1 MFNSYKSI
9 TNNRALVY
17 VLFLIVL
24 LYMFMWTVCIPAL
37 PTIAKYYAQDKKQ
50 IYNIVINYLFGVG
63 ISQLFYGIMSD
74 IFGRRYVLLIG
85 NFICILGSFV
95 ILVYDSLDVM
105 LVGRFIQGIGAGSFV
120 VLWKAIARDITIG
133 KDNIFISIVSSMMI
147 VAGVLQIISPII
159 GGYITVF
166 YNWRAVFFVILLFS
180 ILSFF
185 YIFTFL
191 PETLANPLQHH
202 SIINYINKNLKSIIT
217 NLDFWSFTLISSVA
231 LSSVTIFQYSSSFI
245 LEHQLGLK
253 PNQLAYMQVFNVI
266 GFYMGNT
273 FARKYLSKQ
282 LYYFI
287 FAIFFMFVGTNIM
300 HTYTTST
307 VLKLMLPMFIYSL
320 GTGIIIPFATAYA
333 IVKHENIGFVS
344 SFTGTIQMLIVT
356 CFCKFFNAHMQI
368 TTQRSIARILFICT
382 LINLLIYF
390 VHIFIDSQ
398 GKLKNK

>member
-1 MFNSYKSI
+1 MFNTYKNI
-9 TNNRALVY
+9 TNNRVLVF

-24 LYMFMWTVCIPAL
+24 LYVFMWTACIPAL
-37 PTIAKYYAQDKKQ
+37 PTIAKYYAQDKNQ

-63 ISQLFYGIMSD
+63 ISQIFYGSMSD
-74 IFGRRYVLLIG
+74 IFGRRSILLVG
-85 NFICILGSFV
+85 NFISIIGSFV
-95 ILVYDSLDVM
+95 VLVSDSLDVM

-120 VLWKAIARDITIG
+120 VVWKAIARDITIG
-133 KDNIFISIVSSMMI
+133 KSDTFISIVSSMMI
-147 VAGVLQIISPII
+147 VAGVLQIISPIV

-166 YNWRAVFFVILLFS
+166 SNWRTIFFVMLLCS

-185 YIFTFL
+185 YIFIFL
-191 PETLANPLQHH
+191 PETLANPLQHY
-202 SIINYINKNLKSIIT
+202 SVLNYINKNLKSIIT

-231 LSSVTIFQYSSSFI
+231 LSAVTIFQYSSSFI
-245 LEHQLGLK
+245 LENQLGLQ
-253 PNQLAYMQVFNVI
+253 PNQLAYMPVFNVV

-273 FARKYLSKQ
+273 FAHKYLSKQ

-287 FAIFFMFVGTNIM
+287 FAIFFMFVGASIM

-307 VLKLMLPMFIYSL
+307 ILKLMLPMFIYSL

-344 SFTGTIQMLIVT
+344 SFTGTIQMLVVT

-368 TTQRSIARILFICT
+368 TTQRSIAKILFICT

-390 VHIFIDSQ
+390 AHICIDSQ

>member
-1 MFNSYKSI
+1 MFNTYKNI
-9 TNNRALVY
+9 TNNRVLVF

-24 LYMFMWTVCIPAL
+24 LYVFMWTACIPAL
-37 PTIAKYYAQDKKQ
+37 PTIAKYYAQDKNQ

-63 ISQLFYGIMSD
+63 ISQIFYGSMSD
-74 IFGRRYVLLIG
+74 IFGRRSILLVG
-85 NFICILGSFV
+85 SFISIIGSFV
-95 ILVYDSLDVM
+95 VLVSDSLDVM

-120 VLWKAIARDITIG
+120 VVWKAIARDITIG
-133 KDNIFISIVSSMMI
+133 KSDTFISIVSSMMI
-147 VAGVLQIISPII
+147 VAGVLQIISPIV

-166 YNWRAVFFVILLFS
+166 SNWRTIFFVMLLCS
-180 ILSFF
+180 TLSFF
-185 YIFTFL
+185 YIFIFL
-191 PETLANPLQHH
+191 PETLANPLQHY
-202 SIINYINKNLKSIIT
+202 SVLNYINKNLKSIIT

-231 LSSVTIFQYSSSFI
+231 LSAVTMFQYSSSFI
-245 LEHQLGLK
+245 LENQLGLQ
-253 PNQLAYMQVFNVI
+253 PNQLAYMPVFNVV

-273 FARKYLSKQ
+273 FAHKYLSKQ

-287 FAIFFMFVGTNIM
+287 FAIFFMFVGASIM

-307 VLKLMLPMFIYSL
+307 ILKLMLPMFIYSL

-333 IVKHENIGFVS
+333 IVKYENIGFIS
-344 SFTGTIQMLIVT
+344 SFTGTIQMLVVT

-368 TTQRSIARILFICT
+368 TTQRSIAKILFICT

-390 VHIFIDSQ
+390 AHICIDSQ

>member
-1 MFNSYKSI
+1 MFNTYKNI
-9 TNNRALVY
+9 TNNRVLVF

-24 LYMFMWTVCIPAL
+24 LYVFMWTACIPAL
-37 PTIAKYYAQDKKQ
+37 PTIAKYYAQDKNQ

-63 ISQLFYGIMSD
+63 ISQIFYGSMSD
-74 IFGRRYVLLIG
+74 IFGRRSILLVG
-85 NFICILGSFV
+85 NFISIIGSFV
-95 ILVYDSLDVM
+95 VLVSDSLDVM

-120 VLWKAIARDITIG
+120 VVWKAIARDITIG
-133 KDNIFISIVSSMMI
+133 KSDTFISIVSSMMI
-147 VAGVLQIISPII
+147 VAGVLQIISPIV

-166 YNWRAVFFVILLFS
+166 SNWRTIFFVMLLCS

-185 YIFTFL
+185 YIFIFL
-191 PETLANPLQHH
+191 PETLANPLQHY
-202 SIINYINKNLKSIIT
+202 SVLNYINKNLKSIIT

-231 LSSVTIFQYSSSFI
+231 LSAVTIFQYSSSFI
-245 LEHQLGLK
+245 LENQLGLQ
-253 PNQLAYMQVFNVI
+253 PNQLAYMPVFNVV

-273 FARKYLSKQ
+273 FAHKYLSKQ

-287 FAIFFMFVGTNIM
+287 FAIFFMFVGASIM

-307 VLKLMLPMFIYSL
+307 ILKLMLPMFIYSL
-320 GTGIIIPFATAYA
+320 GTGIIIPFATTYA

-344 SFTGTIQMLIVT
+344 SFTGTIQMLVVT

-368 TTQRSIARILFICT
+368 TTQRSIAKILFICT

-390 VHIFIDSQ
+390 AHICIDSQ